1 MPNHLIHETSPYL
14 LQHAHNPVE
23 WYAWGPEAL
32 SRAKAED
39 KPILLSIGYSAC
51 HWCHVMEHESFEDE
65 ETARVMNAHFVSIKV
80 DREERPDL
88 DAIYMQAVQ
97 AISGHGGWPMTM
109 FLTPDGQ
116 PFYGGTYY
124 PPEPRHGMP
133 AFTQV
138 LQSVAQA
145 YRQRRG
151 DVLKSAGEL
160 TRQLAAQ
167 ASASLKREELIGTII
182 ADAVAA
188 FEAQYDRAQGGFGG
202 APKFP
207 QPMNLEFLLRI
218 YQRTRYPAALAMV
231 EKTLQA
237 MARGGL
243 YDQLGGGFHRYSV
256 DAQWLVPHF
265 EKMLYDN
272 AQLARLYLHAY
283 QATGKA
289 FYARIATET
298 LDYVL
303 REMTHPQGGFYSTQD
318 ADSEGEEGKFYVWSP
333 AEITAVLGAEDARI
347 FAAYYD
353 VDARGNFEGKTILN
367 VPRDE
372 EAVAQSLKIPVERLR
387 AVIAEARPRLYAA
400 REQRVHPGRDEKVLT
415 AWNGLMLAA
424 FAEAA
429 RVLDR
434 DDYREAAVRNAEFLL
449 ENLTPRPPL
458 LTDVVRRGG
467 AEGGGEARLL
477 RSWKDG
483 KAKLN
488 GYLEDY
494 ANLIDGLLALY
505 EATFEARWLLD
516 ARRLTETI
524 IAQFWSDELGG
535 FYDTGNDHE
544 SLIARPRDVFDNAT
558 PSGGA
563 VAALA
568 LQRLAVMFG
577 EVDYARRAVESLK
590 GVSALMK
597 RYPHGLGQWLNA
609 LDFYLSHPKEIAVV
623 GDLAQADTR
632 ALLAAV
638 FGPYLPNK
646 VVMHQADASAR
657 GGAMAMPTSPL
668 LEGKD
673 RIEGRATAYVCENY
687 TCQSPVTDPREL
699 AAQLE

>member
-145 YRQRRG
+145 YHQRRG

-167 ASASLKREELIGTII
+167 ANANLKREELIGTII

-256 DAQWLVPHF
+256 DAHWLVPHF

-372 EAVAQSLKIPVERLR
+372 EAVAQSLKIPAERLR

-646 VVMHQADASAR
+646 VVIHQADASAR
-657 GGAMAMPTSPL
+657 GSAMAMPTSPL